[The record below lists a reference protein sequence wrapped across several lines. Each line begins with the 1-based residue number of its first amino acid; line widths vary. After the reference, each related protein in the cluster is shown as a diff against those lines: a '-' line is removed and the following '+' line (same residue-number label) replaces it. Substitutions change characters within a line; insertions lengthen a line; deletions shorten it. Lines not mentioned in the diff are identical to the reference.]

1 MFSDIEIL
9 QGCKRQERQFQEHLY
24 KQYAPKM
31 FGICLRYAPDRDVA
45 NDIFQEGFI
54 RVFQNI
60 HQFKG
65 ESALSSWMYRV
76 FVTTAI
82 NYIQRTLKGRFEVSM
97 NEALLEKEDQMDES
111 ERDHWLNHVTRDEA
125 LLMVQELPEK
135 YRLIINLYAIDK
147 MSHHEISVLLGI
159 SETSS
164 RSQLSRARKLLSD
177 KLKLALSKKIG
188 E

>member
-1 MFSDIEIL
+1 VYSDSEII
-9 QGCKRQERQFQEHLY
+9 QGCKKQERQFQEHLY
-24 KQYAPKM
+24 NRYASKM
-31 FGICLRYAPDRDVA
+31 FGVCLRYAPNRDVA

-54 RVFQNI
+54 KVFQNI

-82 NYIQRTLKGRFEVSM
+82 NYIQRTLKTRFEVSM
-97 NEALLEKEDQMDES
+97 NEQLNEREEPINDE
-111 ERDHWLNHVTRDEA
+111 EREHWLNHISREEA
-125 LLMVQELPEK
+125 LAMVQELPEK

-147 MSHHEISVLLGI
+147 MSHQEISALLGI
-159 SETSS
+159 TETSS
-164 RSQLSRARKLLSD
+164 RSQLSRARRLLSD
-177 KLKLALSKKIG
+177 QLKQVMIKKIG

>member
-1 MFSDIEIL
+1 VYSDIEIL
-9 QGCKRQERQFQEHLY
+9 QGCKRQERHYQEHLY
-24 KQYAPKM
+24 KQYASKM
-31 FGICLRYAPDRDVA
+31 FGVCLRYAPDRDVA

-82 NYIQRTLKGRFEVSM
+82 NYIQRTLKSRFEVSM
-97 NEALLEKEDQMDES
+97 NETLLEQEEKMDDT
-111 ERDHWLNHVTRDEA
+111 ERDHWLNHISREEA
-125 LLMVQELPEK
+125 LAMVQDLPEK
-135 YRLIINLYAIDK
+135 YRMIINLYAIDK
-147 MSHHEISVLLGI
+147 LSHHEISVLLGI
-159 SETSS
+159 TETSS

-177 KLKLALSKKIG
+177 QLKITMNKKIG

>member
-1 MFSDIEIL
+1 MYNDLEII
-9 QGCKRQERQFQEHLY
+9 QGCRKQERFFQELLY
-24 KQYAPKM
+24 KRFAPKM

-54 RVFQNI
+54 KVYQNI

-65 ESALSSWMYRV
+65 ESALSSWMYKI

-82 NYIQRTLKGRFEVSM
+82 NYIQRTLKNKFEVSI
-97 NEALLEKEDQMDES
+97 NDTLGDQEEQMDEH
-111 ERDHWLNHVTRDEA
+111 EREHWLNHISREEA
-125 LLMVQELPEK
+125 LAMVQNLPEK

-147 MSHHEISVLLGI
+147 MRHQEIAALLGI
-159 SETSS
+159 TETSS
-164 RSQLSRARKLLSD
+164 RSQLSRARKLLSEQ
-177 KLKLALSKKIG
+177 LKLSLSKKIG

>member
-1 MFSDIEIL
+1 MYNDLEIIH
-9 QGCKRQERQFQEHLY
+9 GCRKQERFFQELLY
-24 KQYAPKM
+24 KRFAPKM

-54 RVFQNI
+54 KVYQNI

-65 ESALSSWMYRV
+65 DSALSSWMYKI

-82 NYIQRTLKGRFEVSM
+82 NYIQRTLKNKFEVSM
-97 NEALLEKEDQMDES
+97 NDAYGDQEEQIDELERE
-111 ERDHWLNHVTRDEA
+111 HWLNHISREEA
-125 LLMVQELPEK
+125 LAMVQNLPEK

-147 MSHHEISVLLGI
+147 MRHQEIAELLGI
-159 SETSS
+159 TETSS
-164 RSQLSRARKLLSD
+164 RSQLSRARKLLSEQ
-177 KLKLALSKKIG
+177 LKLSLSKKIG

>member
-1 MFSDIEIL
+1 MYNDLEIIH
-9 QGCKRQERQFQEHLY
+9 GCRKQERFFQELLY
-24 KQYAPKM
+24 KRFAPKM

-54 RVFQNI
+54 KVYQNI

-65 ESALSSWMYRV
+65 DSALSSWMYKI

-82 NYIQRTLKGRFEVSM
+82 NYIQRTLKNKFEVSM
-97 NEALLEKEDQMDES
+97 NDAYGDQEEQIDELERE
-111 ERDHWLNHVTRDEA
+111 HWLNHISREEA
-125 LLMVQELPEK
+125 LAMVQNLTEK

-147 MSHHEISVLLGI
+147 LRHQEIASLLGI
-159 SETSS
+159 TETSS
-164 RSQLSRARKLLSD
+164 RSQLSRARKLLSEQ
-177 KLKLALSKKIG
+177 LKLSLSKKIG